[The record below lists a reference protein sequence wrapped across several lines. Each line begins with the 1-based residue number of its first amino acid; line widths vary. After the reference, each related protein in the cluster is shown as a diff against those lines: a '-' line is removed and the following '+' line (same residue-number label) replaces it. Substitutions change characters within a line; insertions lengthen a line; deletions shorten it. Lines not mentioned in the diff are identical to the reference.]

1 MQSADVTVISN
12 RTFTGIEASGCSF
25 TGTATPQVHG
35 NIFDQRI
42 TFGGVPCLFAR
53 STLVGI
59 AYFDIP
65 NRRLY
70 AAAPVSNRTDGAIFL
85 GTKP

>member
-1 MQSADVTVISN
+1 VQSADVTVVSN
-12 RTFTGIEASGCSF
+12 GTFTGIEASGCSF
-25 TGTATPQVHG
+25 TGTATPRVHG

-42 TFGGVPCLFAR
+42 TFGGAPCLFAG

-70 AAAPVSNRTDGAIFL
+70 AAAPASNRTDGAIFL